1 MSNEPRQPMDDPF
14 ATSSGERSFIKPKP
28 GGWSASRT
36 NPEMATSVNVGEPQG
51 VDHGLN
57 PLLAAANRLLLLVPQ
72 LRQSRQVPDPAA
84 LRASLAQGIRDFAA
98 AAHERGV
105 APERV
110 MAARYVLCTMLD
122 EAAADTPWG
131 GSGVWGRHSLLAEFH
146 NEAFGGEKVF
156 QLMARLAEKADANR
170 DLLELIYAALALG
183 FEGRYRVI
191 DNGRAQLEAVRAK
204 LAQIIAQQRG
214 PYPAALA
221 QHWQAEPIADRKA
234 LTWLPLALVA
244 AGVLLLMAA
253 VYAAFSW
260 SLSGR
265 ADPVYGQIQ
274 SLRLAPPVAAVAQ
287 PAALP
292 RLAVLLQPDIRSK
305 AVEVRDEVDRS
316 VVTVRGDGLFAPASS
331 TLMPEREAL
340 MRRIA
345 EALVRVG
352 GQVLITGHTDN
363 TPMRSLRF
371 PSNWHLSEDRARAV
385 RDLFVAAGIP
395 ADRIRAE
402 GRADGEPV
410 AANDTA
416 ANRALNRR
424 VEVTLFTGRPDL
436 PARPAAGT
444 ATPAAPVAPTA
455 PAPAASR

>member
-1 MSNEPRQPMDDPF
+1 MSPESRPPIDDPF

-28 GGWSASRT
+28 GGWSNARAHSET
-36 NPEMATSVNVGEPQG
+36 ATSVNGGEPQG

-72 LRQSRQVPDPAA
+72 LRQSRQVQDPAA
-84 LRASLAQGIRDFAA
+84 LRASLAQGVRDFAA
-98 AAHERGV
+98 AAQERGV

-204 LAQIIAQQRG
+204 LAQIIGQQRG

-234 LTWLPLALVA
+234 LTWLPLALA
-244 AGVLLLMAA
+244 GAGVLLLLAA
-253 VYAAFSW
+253 VYAAFTW

-292 RLAVLLQPDIRSK
+292 RLAVLLQPDIRAK
-305 AVEVRDEVDRS
+305 TIEVRDEVDRS

-331 TLMPEREAL
+331 TLVPEREAL
-340 MRRIA
+340 MQRIA

-371 PSNWHLSEDRARAV
+371 PSNWHLSEDRALAV
-385 RDLFVAAGIP
+385 RELFVAAGLP
-395 ADRIRAE
+395 AERVRAE

-410 AANDTA
+410 AANDSA

-424 VEVTLFTGRPDL
+424 VEVTLLTGRPDF
-436 PARPAAGT
+436 PARPAAGSNAANPP
-444 ATPAAPVAPTA
+444 ATGPAA
-455 PAPAASR
+455 APAASR